1 LKNIFLEEILKSNK
15 FCITFAQ
22 KLNKMKHKVLLIIG
36 FISLF
41 TVSCKNEKSTESL
54 EVVAPDA
61 KDNIFR
67 VTLKVIASKDD
78 DFALFYTE
86 DGSINF
92 FDVKPIWQGVKGRET
107 EQEVVFQLP
116 EGVYPTQL
124 RFDLGLNK
132 EQSDIVIKGVKFSY
146 NDNEFN
152 ANGAEFFNYFRADE
166 NQCTADPMTGIIK
179 AKLVNGERKGPSLYP
194 HQDVLGAKLPE
205 LAQ

>member
-1 LKNIFLEEILKSNK
+1 MRLKK
-15 FCITFAQ
+15 F
-22 KLNKMKHKVLLIIG
+22 LIIG

-41 TVSCKNEKSTESL
+41 ALSCKNDKAAESL
-54 EVVAPDA
+54 DVVAPEET
-61 KDNIFR
+61 KDNFFR
-67 VTLKVIASKDD
+67 VTLKAIVTKND
-78 DFALFYTE
+78 DFALYYTE

-92 FDVKPIWQGVKGRET
+92 FDVKPIWQGVTGSET
-107 EQEVVFQLP
+107 EQEIVFQLP

-146 NDNEFN
+146 KGNEFN

-166 NQCTADPMTGIIK
+166 NQCTADPMTGVVK
-179 AKLVNGERKGPSLYP
+179 ALVVNGERKGPSLYP
-194 HQDVLGAKLPE
+194 HQDILGAKLSE

>member
-1 LKNIFLEEILKSNK
+1 LKNIFLGEILKSNN

-22 KLNKMKHKVLLIIG
+22 NFNKMKLKTLLIIG
-36 FISLF
+36 IISLF
-41 TVSCKNEKSTESL
+41 TIGCKNEKTSESL
-54 EVVAPDA
+54 EVVAPET

-92 FDVKPIWQGVKGRET
+92 FDVKPVWQGVKGSET
-107 EQEVVFQLP
+107 EQEVMFQLP
-116 EGVYPTQL
+116 DGVYPTQL

-132 EQSDIVIKGVKFSY
+132 DQSDIIIKGVKFSY
-146 NDNEFN
+146 NDKEFV

-166 NQCTADPMTGIIK
+166 NQCTADPLTGVIK
-179 AKLVNGERKGPSLYP
+179 ANVVNGERKGPSLYP
-194 HQDVLGAKLPE
+194 HQDILGAKLPE